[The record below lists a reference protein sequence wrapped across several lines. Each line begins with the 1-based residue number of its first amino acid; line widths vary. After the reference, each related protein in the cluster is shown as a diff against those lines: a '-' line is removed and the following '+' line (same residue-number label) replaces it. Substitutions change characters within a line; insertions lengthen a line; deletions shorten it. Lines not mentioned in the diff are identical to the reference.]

1 MEIGIY
7 KITSFIHDKNSI
19 EKSSSDFLKQ
29 IEDKLQIKFNDV
41 GDNFEK
47 NKLNIFF
54 IRTGGTENQFK
65 SIYKNTLGPYYL
77 LASNTNNSLAA
88 SMEILSFLKEQN
100 EEAEIIHGSISY
112 IATRIEQIYNGI
124 NSPKPYINFGV
135 IGEPS
140 DWLIASNVDY
150 KLVKNKLKINLIDI
164 KMEEFIENINKKF
177 IPASS
182 IVNELVMNNNY
193 ENLNK
198 SLEIYGAL
206 KILIN
211 KYNLNG
217 LTIRCFD
224 LLSTVKST
232 SCLALAILNSEGYV
246 CSCEGDIPS
255 LISMYI
261 IKEATNLPS
270 FQANPS
276 SINPITQ
283 EVILAHC
290 TLPLKMV
297 KNYKLMTHFESGL
310 GCAIKGELPLQQVTV
325 FKASNNLNRFYL
337 KKAKI
342 IENLNEINLCRTQ
355 IKLKF
360 DDVNYFLTNPIGNHH
375 LIVLGEH
382 IEEIQNYINKIK

>member
-88 SMEILSFLKEQN
+88 AMEILSFLKEQN

-124 NSPKPYINFGV
+124 NNPKPYINFGV

-211 KYNLNG
+211 K
-217 LTIRCFD
+217 
-224 LLSTVKST
+224 
-232 SCLALAILNSEGYV
+232 
-246 CSCEGDIPS
+246 
-255 LISMYI
+255 
-261 IKEATNLPS
+261 
-270 FQANPS
+270 
-276 SINPITQ
+276 
-283 EVILAHC
+283 
-290 TLPLKMV
+290 
-297 KNYKLMTHFESGL
+297 
-310 GCAIKGELPLQQVTV
+310 
-325 FKASNNLNRFYL
+325 
-337 KKAKI
+337 
-342 IENLNEINLCRTQ
+342 
-355 IKLKF
+355 
-360 DDVNYFLTNPIGNHH
+360 
-375 LIVLGEH
+375 
-382 IEEIQNYINKIK
+382 